1 MSAVESEI
9 AATAGSPVKKVATAT
24 SEPTKENGHAGI
36 NGDAPSPPK
45 TEEKY
50 VGIFI
55 REICIHIMVFD
66 TILRLFIVYCCT

>member
-36 NGDAPSPPK
+36 NVDAPSPPK
-45 TEEKY
+45 TEEK
-50 VGIFI
+50 
-55 REICIHIMVFD
+55 
-66 TILRLFIVYCCT
+66 